1 MPIVRVE
8 SSIPLPP
15 QTPFSAAL
23 SDVVEC
29 MARGLGARR
38 DQVRAAFVTMDP
50 AAVSINDQYGDGAP
64 PWIIGWVYMN
74 AARPDEQRLAFVAD
88 MKALLTR
95 LYGVDG
101 RFVFVYTVRL
111 GG

>member
-1 MPIVRVE
+1 VPIIRVE

-15 QTPFSAAL
+15 QAPYAEAL
-23 SDVVEC
+23 GDVVEC

-38 DQVRAAFVTMDP
+38 DQVRAAFVAMEP
-50 AAVSINDQYGDGAP
+50 QAVIINDQYGEGGP
-64 PWIIGWVYMN
+64 PWIIGWVYLM
-74 AARPDEQRLAFVAD
+74 AARPEEQRLAFVAD